1 MLYPGYVQPGDAPPT
16 PPEVL
21 AAEGRF
27 QGGLWLLAE
36 VDLSRIDTRP
46 VRLSVS
52 LPANL
57 VQRIKAWEIEHQ
69 MIQSG
74 LLALGACRTWGVA
87 SEKRPQRGQFLPDLQ
102 AHSATMGQKAGVLG
116 ERRSQKWT
124 AAAKLQPTFP
134 SPTGS

>member
-1 MLYPGYVQPGDAPPT
+1 MVRSILEQAGLRGPRPKLPCFTLSMSNPAMLPT

-36 VDLSRIDTRP
+36 VELSRIDTRP

-69 MIQSG
+69 MIQSS
-74 LLALGACRTWGVA
+74 LLALAA
-87 SEKRPQRGQFLPDLQ
+87 Q
-102 AHSATMGQKAGVLG
+102 AVMRRCWALG
-116 ERRSQKWT
+116 LREIDSDSHDNPWRS
-124 AAAKLQPTFP
+124 
-134 SPTGS
+134 S

>member
-1 MLYPGYVQPGDAPPT
+1 MPCFTLAMSNPAMPPPT

-36 VDLSRIDTRP
+36 VDLSRIDIRP

-74 LLALGACRTWGVA
+74 LLA
-87 SEKRPQRGQFLPDLQ
+87 Q
-102 AHSATMGQKAGVLG
+102 AAQAAM
-116 ERRSQKWT
+116 RRCWAPGLREIDSDSHDNPWR
-124 AAAKLQPTFP
+124 
-134 SPTGS
+134 SS

>member
-1 MLYPGYVQPGDAPPT
+1 MLLYPVYVQPGDAPPT

-36 VDLSRIDTRP
+36 VDLSRIDIRP

-74 LLALGACRTWGVA
+74 LLA
-87 SEKRPQRGQFLPDLQ
+87 Q
-102 AHSATMGQKAGVLG
+102 AAQAAM
-116 ERRSQKWT
+116 RRCWAPGLREIDSDSHDNPWR
-124 AAAKLQPTFP
+124 
-134 SPTGS
+134 SS